1 MTERDRVVG
10 YNGVMATYREQGI
23 VLRTYKLGETDRI
36 LHLCTQGRGKVRAV
50 AKGVRRPGSRFGG
63 RLEPYGHV
71 DLQLYEGRNL
81 DVVNQAELIAPNA
94 RVRADYVLSV
104 CAATMAEVTDAVAQ
118 EGERDNAL
126 FLLLRAGLQALDAAP
141 PDPAVFVDA
150 FLLRVASIV
159 GFHAFTD
166 ACAVCRT
173 PGQHVFLSVK
183 AGGTLCADCAPTGT
197 RAVDRE
203 VVEVVRVLAS
213 PGEWSALPALVRD
226 RPAAQRTAA
235 SYTRAFVEHH
245 LDRRLRSY
253 ELVPRA

>member
-1 MTERDRVVG
+1 
-10 YNGVMATYREQGI
+10 MATYREQGI

-63 RLEPYGHV
+63 RLEPYSHV

-81 DVVNQAELIAPNA
+81 DVVNQAELIAPHA
-94 RVRADYVLSV
+94 RVREDYALSA
-104 CAATMAEVTDAVAQ
+104 CASAMTELTDQVAQ

-150 FLLRVASIV
+150 FLLR
-159 GFHAFTD
+159 
-166 ACAVCRT
+166 
-173 PGQHVFLSVK
+173 PGLHRRLPRLHRAPVRSAARPGEHVFLSVK

-203 VVEVVRVLAS
+203 VVEVVRVLGARRGSGRRSRPS
-213 PGEWSALPALVRD
+213 PRD
-226 RPAAQRTAA
+226 RPDAQRTAA
-235 SYTRAFVEHH
+235 AYVRAFVEHH

-253 ELVPRA
+253 ELVPRQ